1 MGLYESLG
9 IKMFNDTVV
18 ILLNEVINLLVSL
31 KNYSRC
37 LFWQVTHETR
47 KCEEPNTVSHFV
59 WACIYLEF

>member
-1 MGLYESLG
+1 
-9 IKMFNDTVV
+9 MFNDTVV
-18 ILLNEVINLLVSL
+18 ILLNEVMNLLVSL